1 MSWAKIMMK
10 SMRFLVTALCA
21 LTLGSAFA
29 QGPTD
34 LENAANIK
42 VVAAIEQYNKSDK
55 SKLALGDSIAA
66 FEAIVKEFPMSGS
79 ANGWLGFLHLK
90 NGEPKKALAP
100 LETAYAANR
109 KDTEVLNN
117 LGNAYFLAGQMDK
130 ALLRY
135 NELIVV
141 DQASYEPY
149 YNLGNI
155 HIQNK
160 DWDKAILMFTK
171 AGDKAKDKAFVVNNL
186 GVAQEGAKKFEAA
199 ATTFSR
205 ASDMD
210 PKNQTYARNAG
221 ALLYRL
227 GKHSS
232 AATFLERALKAGA
245 QDKQVVLALGDCYAR
260 GNRTR
265 DMEALYGNYE
275 AMFANDFTY
284 NFNMGVMKKNKKD
297 YAGAEVAFRQALSLQ
312 DSDKG
317 ALGNLG
323 VILFNKG
330 EYAEAREL
338 FEKLAGLDPSAKN
351 KKNFAAAAARSGD
364 VKSAMP
370 IWMEMIRLA
379 PGDVETR
386 LLIADAQYELGNTKE
401 AMAQYKAV
409 LATKASSAMALDGV
423 GRCHLR
429 DANYAAAEAAFRSA
443 ISADAKYVPAYNNL
457 AVVLEKM
464 NKRAQAIALLEKA
477 AVIDPNNSDV
487 AKNLKRMK
495 AAG

>member
-1 MSWAKIMMK
+1 MK
-10 SMRFLVTALCA
+10 SMRLLVTALCA
-21 LTLGSAFA
+21 ISLSTAFA
-29 QGPTD
+29 QGPAD
-34 LENAANIK
+34 VENAANVK
-42 VVAAIEQYNKSDK
+42 VVAAAEQYNKK
-55 SKLALGDSIAA
+55 TLALGDAIAT
-66 FEAIVKEFPMSGS
+66 FEGIVKEFPMSGS
-79 ANGWLGFLHLK
+79 ANGWLGFLYLK
-90 NGEPKKALAP
+90 NNEAKKAVGP
-100 LETAYAANR
+100 LEVAYAANK

-117 LGNAYFLAGQMDK
+117 LANAYFITDQKDK

-141 DQASYEPY
+141 DQASFEPY

-186 GVAQEGAKKFEAA
+186 GVAQEGAKKFDAA
-199 ATTFSR
+199 SITFSR

-227 GKHSS
+227 RKHSS
-232 AATFLERALKAGA
+232 AATYLERALKAGA
-245 QDKQVVLALGDCYAR
+245 QDKQIVLALGDCYAQ
-260 GNRTR
+260 GSRTA
-265 DMEALYGNYE
+265 DMESLYSNYE
-275 AMFANDFTY
+275 SMFASDFTY
-284 NFNMGVMKKNKKD
+284 NFNIGVMKKNKKD
-297 YAGAEVAFRQALSLQ
+297 YAGAEMAFRKALSLR
-312 DSDKG
+312 DSDG
-317 ALGNLG
+317 ATLGNLG

-338 FEKLAGLDPSAKN
+338 FEKLAGIDPSAKN

-370 IWMEMIRLA
+370 IWMEMLRLM
-379 PGDVETR
+379 PSDIETR
-386 LLIADAQYELGNTKE
+386 LLVADAQYEMGNTKE
-401 AMAQYKAV
+401 AMTQYKSA
-409 LATKASSAMALDGV
+409 LATKASSSMALDGV

-443 ISADAKYVPAYNNL
+443 ISADAKFVPAYNNL

-464 NKRAQAIALLEKA
+464 NKRAQAIAVLEKA
-477 AVIDPNNSDV
+477 TVIDPNNSDV

>member
-1 MSWAKIMMK
+1 
-10 SMRFLVTALCA
+10 
-21 LTLGSAFA
+21 
-29 QGPTD
+29 
-34 LENAANIK
+34 
-42 VVAAIEQYNKSDK
+42 
-55 SKLALGDSIAA
+55 
-66 FEAIVKEFPMSGS
+66 
-79 ANGWLGFLHLK
+79 
-90 NGEPKKALAP
+90 
-100 LETAYAANR
+100 
-109 KDTEVLNN
+109 
-117 LGNAYFLAGQMDK
+117 
-130 ALLRY
+130 
-135 NELIVV
+135 
-141 DQASYEPY
+141 
-149 YNLGNI
+149 
-155 HIQNK
+155 
-160 DWDKAILMFTK
+160 
-171 AGDKAKDKAFVVNNL
+171 
-186 GVAQEGAKKFEAA
+186 
-199 ATTFSR
+199 
-205 ASDMD
+205 
-210 PKNQTYARNAG
+210 
-221 ALLYRL
+221 
-227 GKHSS
+227 
-232 AATFLERALKAGA
+232 
-245 QDKQVVLALGDCYAR
+245 
-260 GNRTR
+260 
-265 DMEALYGNYE
+265 
-275 AMFANDFTY
+275 
-284 NFNMGVMKKNKKD
+284 
-297 YAGAEVAFRQALSLQ
+297 LQ

-464 NKRAQAIALLEKA
+464 NKRAQAITLLEKA
-477 AVIDPNNSDV
+477 AAIDPNNSDV

>member
-1 MSWAKIMMK
+1 MK
-10 SMRFLVTALCA
+10 SMRLLVTALCA
-21 LTLGSAFA
+21 IALSSAFA

-34 LENAANIK
+34 VENAANIK
-42 VVAAIEQYNKSDK
+42 VVAAAKIYNEAPDK
-55 SKLALGDSIAA
+55 KLVMGDTIAS
-66 FEAIVKEFPMSGS
+66 FEAIVKEFPTSGS
-79 ANGWLGFLHLK
+79 ANGWLGFLYLK
-90 NGEPKKALAP
+90 NGDAQKAIAP
-100 LETAYAANR
+100 LEVAYAANK

-117 LGNAYFLAGQMDK
+117 LGNAYFLSGQMDK

-141 DQASYEPY
+141 DQKSYEPY

-155 HIQNK
+155 HIRNK
-160 DWDKAILMFTK
+160 DWEKAILMFTK
-171 AGDKAKDKAFVVNNL
+171 ASEKDNTKAFVVNNL
-186 GVAQEGAKKFEAA
+186 GVAQEGAKKYEAA
-199 ATTFSR
+199 AVTFSR

-210 PKNQTYARNAG
+210 QKNQTYARNAG

-227 GKHSS
+227 NKHAT
-232 AATFLERALKAGA
+232 AATYLERALKAGG

-260 GNRTR
+260 ASRTA
-265 DMEALYGNYE
+265 DMEALYANFE
-275 AMFANDFTY
+275 SMFASDFTY
-284 NFNMGVMKKNKKD
+284 NYNLGVMKKSKKD
-297 YAGAEVAFRQALSLQ
+297 YAGAEIAFRKALSIQ
-312 DSDKG
+312 DTDK
-317 ALGNLG
+317 ASLGSLG

-338 FEKLAGLDPSAKN
+338 FEKLMGLEPSLKN

-370 IWMEMIRLA
+370 IWIEMLKA
-379 PGDVETR
+379 NANDVETR
-386 LLIADAQYELGNTKE
+386 LLVADAEYEMGNTKS
-401 AMAQYKAV
+401 AMAQYKAA
-409 LATKASSAMALDGV
+409 LASKPNSAMALDGA

-429 DANYAAAEAAFRSA
+429 DANYASAEAAFRGA
-443 ISADAKYVPAYNNL
+443 IAADAKFVPAYNNL

-464 NKRAQAIALLEKA
+464 NKRSVAISVLEKA
-477 AVIDPNNSDV
+477 AQIDPNNSDV

>member
-1 MSWAKIMMK
+1 MMK
-10 SMRFLVTALCA
+10 SMRLLVTALCA
-21 LTLGSAFA
+21 IALSSAFA

-34 LENAANIK
+34 ADNAANIK
-42 VVAAIEQYNKSDK
+42 VVAAAEQYNKK
-55 SKLALGDSIAA
+55 TLALGDAIAT
-66 FEAIVKEFPMSGS
+66 FEGIVKEFPMSGS
-79 ANGWLGFLHLK
+79 ANGWLGYLYLK
-90 NGEPKKALAP
+90 GGYPDKAIAP
-100 LETAYAANR
+100 LEIAYAANK
-109 KDTEVLNN
+109 KDIEVLNN
-117 LGNAYFLAGQMDK
+117 LGNAYFVAKQMDK

-141 DQASYEPY
+141 GDPRTSYEPY

-155 HIQNK
+155 HILNK

-171 AGDKAKDKAFVVNNL
+171 ASDKAKDKAFVVNNL
-186 GVAQEGAKKFEAA
+186 GVAQEGAKKYEAA
-199 ATTFSR
+199 AATFGR

-210 PKNQTYARNAG
+210 TKNETYARNAG

-227 GKHSS
+227 GKHST
-232 AATFLERALKAGA
+232 AATYLERALKAGA

-260 GNRTR
+260 ASRTA
-265 DMEALYGNYE
+265 DMEALYSNYE
-275 AMFANDFTY
+275 SMFESDFTY
-284 NFNMGVMKKNKKD
+284 NFNLGVMKKAKKD
-297 YAGAEVAFRQALSLQ
+297 YAGSELAFRKALSLR
-312 DSDKG
+312 DSDPG

-338 FEKLAGLDPSAKN
+338 FEKLAGIDPSAKN

-370 IWMEMIRLA
+370 IWMEMLRLM
-379 PGDVETR
+379 PSDIETR
-386 LLIADAQYELGNTKE
+386 LLVADAQYELGNTKE
-401 AMAQYKAV
+401 AMTQYKAALSV
-409 LATKASSAMALDGV
+409 KATSAMALDGV

-443 ISADAKYVPAYNNL
+443 ISADAKFVPAYNNL

-477 AVIDPNNSDV
+477 TVIDPNNSDV
-487 AKNLKRMK
+487 SKNLKRMK

>member
-1 MSWAKIMMK
+1 MK
-10 SMRFLVTALCA
+10 SMRLLVTALCA
-21 LTLGSAFA
+21 IALSSAFA

-34 LENAANIK
+34 VENAANVK
-42 VVAAIEQYNKSDK
+42 VVAAAEQYNKK
-55 SKLALGDSIAA
+55 TLALGDAIAT
-66 FEAIVKEFPMSGS
+66 FEGIVKEFPMSGS
-79 ANGWLGFLHLK
+79 ANGWLGFLYLK
-90 NGEPKKALAP
+90 NNEAKKAVGP
-100 LETAYAANR
+100 LEVAYAANK

-117 LGNAYFLAGQMDK
+117 LANAYFITDQKDK

-141 DQASYEPY
+141 DQASFEPY

-186 GVAQEGAKKFEAA
+186 GVAQEGAKKFDAA
-199 ATTFSR
+199 AATFSR

-227 GKHSS
+227 RKHST
-232 AATFLERALKAGA
+232 AATYLERALKAGA
-245 QDKQVVLALGDCYAR
+245 QDKQIVLALGDCYAQ
-260 GNRTR
+260 GSRTA
-265 DMEALYGNYE
+265 DMEALYSNYE
-275 AMFANDFTY
+275 SMFASDFTY
-284 NFNMGVMKKNKKD
+284 NFNIGVMKKNKKD
-297 YAGAEVAFRQALSLQ
+297 YAGAEMAFRKALSLR
-312 DSDKG
+312 DSDG
-317 ALGNLG
+317 ATLGNLG

-338 FEKLAGLDPSAKN
+338 FEKLSGIDPSAKN

-370 IWMEMIRLA
+370 IWMEMLRLM
-379 PGDVETR
+379 PSDIETR
-386 LLIADAQYELGNTKE
+386 LLVADAQYEMGNTKE
-401 AMAQYKAV
+401 AMTQYKSA
-409 LATKASSAMALDGV
+409 LATKGTSSMALDGV

-443 ISADAKYVPAYNNL
+443 IAADAKFVPAYNNL

-464 NKRAQAIALLEKA
+464 NKRPQAIIVLERA
-477 AVIDPNNSDV
+477 ATIDPNNSDV

>member
-1 MSWAKIMMK
+1 MK
-10 SMRFLVTALCA
+10 SMRLLVTALCA
-21 LTLGSAFA
+21 IALSSAFA

-34 LENAANIK
+34 ADNAANVK
-42 VVAAIEQYNKSDK
+42 VVAAAEQYNKK
-55 SKLALGDSIAA
+55 TLTLGDAIAT
-66 FEAIVKEFPMSGS
+66 FEGIVKEFPMSGS
-79 ANGWLGFLHLK
+79 ANGWLGFLYLK
-90 NGEPKKALAP
+90 NNEAKKAVGP
-100 LETAYAANR
+100 LEIAYAANK

-117 LGNAYFLAGQMDK
+117 LGNAYMLDKQYDK

-171 AGDKAKDKAFVVNNL
+171 ASDKAKDKAFVVNNL
-186 GVAQEGAKKFEAA
+186 GVAQEGAKKYEAA

-210 PKNQTYARNAG
+210 PKNETYARNAG

-232 AATFLERALKAGA
+232 AATYLERALKVGA

-260 GNRTR
+260 GNRTA
-265 DMEALYGNYE
+265 DMEALYANYGSMFE
-275 AMFANDFTY
+275 ADFTY
-284 NFNMGVMKKNKKD
+284 NFNLGVMKKSKQD
-297 YAGAEVAFRQALSLQ
+297 FAGAESAFRKALALR
-312 DSDKG
+312 DSDPST
-317 ALGNLG
+317 LGNLG

-338 FEKLAGLDPSAKN
+338 FEKLAGIDPSAKN

-364 VKSAMP
+364 VKAAMP
-370 IWMEMIRLA
+370 IWMEMLRLM
-379 PGDVETR
+379 PSDIETR
-386 LLIADAQYELGNTKE
+386 LLVADAQYELGNTKE
-401 AMAQYKAV
+401 AMTQYKAA
-409 LATKASSAMALDGV
+409 LAVKSTSAMALDGV

-443 ISADAKYVPAYNNL
+443 ISADAKFSPAYNNL

-477 AVIDPNNSDV
+477 IVIDPNNSDV